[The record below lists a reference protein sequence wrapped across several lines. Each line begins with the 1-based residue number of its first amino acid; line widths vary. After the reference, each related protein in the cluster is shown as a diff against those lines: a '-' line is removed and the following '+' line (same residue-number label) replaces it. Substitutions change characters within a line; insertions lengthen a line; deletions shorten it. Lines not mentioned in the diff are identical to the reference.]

1 VVVLTVRKEQNMI
14 SKAYSLGADA
24 YLTKPFLMEDLLE
37 VINAQLHIPDPQSKS
52 VP

>member
-1 VVVLTVRKEQNMI
+1 VRKEQTMI

-37 VINAQLHIPDPQSKS
+37 LINAQLHLPAPKVDGTLPH
-52 VP
+52 